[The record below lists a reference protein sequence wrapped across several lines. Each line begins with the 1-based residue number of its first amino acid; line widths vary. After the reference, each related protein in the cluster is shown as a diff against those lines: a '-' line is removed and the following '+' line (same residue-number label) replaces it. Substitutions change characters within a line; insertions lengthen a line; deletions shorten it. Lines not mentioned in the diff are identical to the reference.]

1 MQTDGRHEPARS
13 AHHLVPS
20 AHFDAL
26 AAGRGDAGTIRF
38 LRTTEYSRR
47 LLLLRALLDAV
58 AETPGA
64 LGPLPD
70 VDSVWD
76 TLTAAQERAPKDFG
90 ELLLH
95 PQVGVWLGHGL
106 RRLRR
111 TAWGDGPLWTD
122 LGHVFTVCAVAA
134 LRTGLPLRT
143 TVPLRDGAVMF
154 PTLGLARL
162 PDRPRWGTAEV
173 VVEAGRLTVDPY
185 GAGVGPP
192 DPPGGDAPG
201 WQGPHRLHARVAGR
215 PVGVWLDDIDPY
227 RDLSEPLPAHR
238 LAPDETARWRER
250 FGLALS
256 LLEDSDPETAAAL
269 AEGLR
274 SMTPVR
280 SLSSGTVLSASS
292 GEAFGGL
299 LTSLPPD
306 PVTFAV
312 TLVHEFQHT
321 KLGALLHLLTL
332 ERDDGAERHHA
343 PWRDDP
349 RPLSGLLQGAY
360 AFLGITDFW
369 SRRLDRAPA
378 AERASAE
385 FEFALSLRQTRE
397 AVETL
402 GADPALTDHGRRFLR
417 GMAARLPAWTAD
429 RRVRPGVDAM
439 AAFAATD
446 HRTEWR
452 IRHLVPAPDAVRALA
467 RAFVTGAAA
476 DCRGAESSV
485 VPDLTARWSHA
496 RTRLIRRLLGTPNPD
511 GPRGRPGDLADPS
524 GDLPPGPSGDLA
536 WPSGDLPPGP
546 SGGLPGP
553 WGDLPGPSGDL
564 AGASGDLP
572 PGPSGDLPGRFG
584 SLPGPSGD
592 LPGPSGGLPGPSG
605 NPPGT
610 SGDLAGPSEDL
621 PPGPSGDLPG
631 HSGGLPGTSGGLL
644 GRSGDLAGASGGP
657 PGGSGDLR
665 SFSGGPPPG
674 PSAAERALV
683 AGDPAAVG
691 AYARLLAEDPE
702 DPEAWTGLVL
712 ALALADPAVRP
723 LLDRP
728 ELPRAVHRELRVIG
742 TTADPRRLARWLAT
756 GAAGPTGRGPA
767 GSGPADRGR

>member
-1 MQTDGRHEPARS
+1 MQTDGRQEPARS
-13 AHHLVPS
+13 PHHLVPS

-26 AAGRGDAGTIRF
+26 AAGRGDAGTVRF

-64 LGPLPD
+64 LGPLPG

-76 TLTAAQERAPKDFG
+76 TLTAAQERSPEVFG

-143 TVPLRDGAVMF
+143 TVPLRDGGVMF

-173 VVEAGRLTVDPY
+173 LVAAGRLRVDPY
-185 GAGVGPP
+185 GARLGPP
-192 DPPGGDAPG
+192 DPPHLAPGRPGLPGPPGQPGQPGRVGRLDRPGRLDSPRPLAPLDPPDPSGLPGLPEGDPPG
-201 WQGPHRLHARVAGR
+201 WQGTHRLHAHVAGR

-238 LAPDETARWRER
+238 LSPEETDRWRER
-250 FGLALS
+250 FDLALGV
-256 LLEDSDPETAAAL
+256 LEDSDPETAAAL

-274 SMTPVR
+274 SVTPVR
-280 SLSSGTVLSASS
+280 TSSTGSVLSASS
-292 GEAFGGL
+292 GDAFGGV

-332 ERDDGAERHHA
+332 EQDDGAERHHA

-385 FEFALSLRQTRE
+385 FEFALGLRQTRE

-402 GADPALTDHGRRFLR
+402 GADPALTAHGRRFVR
-417 GMAARLPAWTAD
+417 GMAARLTAWTAD
-429 RRVRPGVDAM
+429 RRVRPGIDAM
-439 AAFAATD
+439 AGFAATD

-467 RAFVTGAAA
+467 RAYVTGAAA
-476 DCRGAESSV
+476 DLRGSGSTV

-496 RTRLIRRLLGTPNPD
+496 RTRLIRQVLGTPE
-511 GPRGRPGDLADPS
+511 PGTPPS
-524 GDLPPGPSGDLA
+524 GPSTAPPA
-536 WPSGDLPPGP
+536 
-546 SGGLPGP
+546 
-553 WGDLPGPSGDL
+553 
-564 AGASGDLP
+564 
-572 PGPSGDLPGRFG
+572 
-584 SLPGPSGD
+584 
-592 LPGPSGGLPGPSG
+592 
-605 NPPGT
+605 
-610 SGDLAGPSEDL
+610 
-621 PPGPSGDLPG
+621 
-631 HSGGLPGTSGGLL
+631 
-644 GRSGDLAGASGGP
+644 
-657 PGGSGDLR
+657 
-665 SFSGGPPPG
+665 

-683 AGDPAAVG
+683 AGDPAAADG
-691 AYARLLAEDPE
+691 YARLLAEDPE
-702 DPEAWTGLVL
+702 DPDAWTGLVL
-712 ALALADPAVRP
+712 ALALAEPSARP
-723 LLDRP
+723 LLRRP

-742 TTADPRRLARWLAT
+742 TTADPRRLARWLAA
-756 GAAGPTGRGPA
+756 GIAGPPDGTRRPGA
-767 GSGPADRGR
+767 